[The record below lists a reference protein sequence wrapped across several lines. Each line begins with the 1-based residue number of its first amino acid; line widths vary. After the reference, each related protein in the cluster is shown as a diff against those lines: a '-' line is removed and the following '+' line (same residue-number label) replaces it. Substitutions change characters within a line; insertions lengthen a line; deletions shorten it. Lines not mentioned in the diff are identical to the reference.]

1 MYQNPHW
8 FGIPDATT
16 AIRLSFVSVA
26 VWWAIFSVPIFLF
39 VPEPKN
45 NENVDFFRAI
55 SLGWTQLKSTF
66 KEIRKMRVIG
76 LFLFSSG

>member
-1 MYQNPHW
+1 MGYLGGGVLFIINILMYQNPHW

-26 VWWAIFSVPIFLF
+26 VWWAIFSIPIFLF

-45 NENVDFFRAI
+45 NDNVNFFRAV
-55 SLGWTQLKSTF
+55 SLGF
-66 KEIRKMRVIG
+66 K
-76 LFLFSSG
+76 